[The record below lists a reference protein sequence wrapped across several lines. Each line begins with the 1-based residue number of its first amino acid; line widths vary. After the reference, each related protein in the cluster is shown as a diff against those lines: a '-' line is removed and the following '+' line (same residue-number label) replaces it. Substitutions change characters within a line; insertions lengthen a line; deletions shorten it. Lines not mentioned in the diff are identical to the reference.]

1 VIEERKTMSRRIVA
15 IVLLLSLPAS
25 VAGGEVSGL
34 GEIGGAI
41 AFAAL
46 AFGAVRMPGFFSS
59 VFRGGVAGGIAGI
72 AVLGVGMRLA
82 MRLVAVADPVRVPE
96 FTLEGTLFLVLIFG
110 GVFGAIT
117 GVWARAS
124 ADALE
129 RPAWAQALAFA
140 SVAAMLAGDSEIR
153 SEFVELGSGPLA
165 NVPMFTAV
173 VLAYAI
179 VFHRLSVWRR
189 VEAVAPDAVEPAV
202 S

>member
-1 VIEERKTMSRRIVA
+1 MSRRIVGV
-15 IVLLLSLPAS
+15 VLLLSLPVS
-25 VAGGEVSGL
+25 VAGGELSGL

-41 AFAAL
+41 ALAAL

-82 MRLVAVADPVRVPE
+82 MRVVAITDPVRATE
-96 FTLEGTLFLVLIFG
+96 FTIEGTLFLVLIFG
-110 GVFGAIT
+110 GMFGAIT
-117 GVWARAS
+117 GVWARTS

-129 RPAWAQALAFA
+129 RPALAPVLAFTA
-140 SVAAMLAGDSEIR
+140 VAAMLVGDSEVR
-153 SEFVELGSGPLA
+153 SEFVELGAGPWV

-173 VLAYAI
+173 VLAYAMA
-179 VFHRLSVWRR
+179 FDRLSGWRR
-189 VEAVAPDAVEPAV
+189 VEADAPDAVELAM

>member
-1 VIEERKTMSRRIVA
+1 MSRRVVGV
-15 IVLLLSLPAS
+15 VLLLSLPVS
-25 VAGGEVSGL
+25 VVGGELSGL

-41 AFAAL
+41 ALAAL

-82 MRLVAVADPVRVPE
+82 MRLVAIADPVRATE
-96 FTLEGTLFLVLIFG
+96 FTIEGTLFLVLIFG
-110 GVFGAIT
+110 GMFGAIT

-129 RPAWAQALAFA
+129 RPAWARALAFIA
-140 SVAAMLAGDSEIR
+140 VAAMLVGDSEVR
-153 SEFVELGSGPLA
+153 SEFVELGAGPLV
-165 NVPMFTAV
+165 NVPMFAAV
-173 VLAYAI
+173 VAGYAI
-179 VFHRLSVWRR
+179 AFHRLSGWRR
-189 VEAVAPDAVEPAV
+189 VETVAPDAVELAV